1 MTNLEILL
9 IVNNLYN
16 LLLKSRLLIELF
28 KLNKELNINQMRQLD
43 YMIIEK
49 KRMRL
54 HIKSKLNNNKK
65 HSYSLN

>member
-28 KLNKELNINQMRQLD
+28 KLNKELNINQMLQLD

-49 KRMRL
+49 EK
-54 HIKSKLNNNKK
+54 
-65 HSYSLN
+65 